1 MAIENTTFHIR
12 AEQKIGI
19 FYVFFFDLTKFFLLF
34 FCFEY
39 LNELPKRNREHE
51 FFLMKRKPRILRAQ
65 IVFLLYLRTKYAS
78 FFHLFL
84 FNLTGDDTFDTTI

>member
-19 FYVFFFDLTKFFLLF
+19 FTYFFRFDEIFSSF